1 MADYSTQITQIE
13 TAMATGNLVA
23 EIEVDG
29 QRVRNRSWAEMLA
42 RYEWLKQLQ
51 AQQNPAMNPYSRGRI
66 QVGDPG
72 DGGR

>member
-1 MADYSTQITQIE
+1 MPDYSAQITALE
-13 TAMATGNLVA
+13 AAMANSTTTR

-29 QRVRNRSWAEMLA
+29 QRMVFNNHAEMLA

-51 AQQNPAMNPYSRGRI
+51 AQQNPATNPYSRGRI